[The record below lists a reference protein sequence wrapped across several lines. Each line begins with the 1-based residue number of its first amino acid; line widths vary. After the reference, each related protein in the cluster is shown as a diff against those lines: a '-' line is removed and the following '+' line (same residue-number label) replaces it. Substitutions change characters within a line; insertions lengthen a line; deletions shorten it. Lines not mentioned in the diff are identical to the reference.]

1 MIKMKQSIRHTAV
14 LLMGCAAS
22 VAYSQIPTGGMSSPK
37 PFATAVPYA
46 LTDSDVLMTD
56 SDIGKAKLH
65 SCQPL
70 AGETVIIL
78 QRLNNVDGMQGL
90 NLAKVLVAEGTCKGQ
105 SGWVGTARLAKVQ

>member
-1 MIKMKQSIRHTAV
+1 MKKAILNSFT
-14 LLMGCAAS
+14 LLMGCVAS
-22 VAYSQIPTGGMSSPK
+22 VAYSQVPTGGMSSP
-37 PFATAVPYA
+37 PQFAAAVPYA

-70 AGETVIIL
+70 AGETVIII

-90 NLAKVLVAEGTCKGQ
+90 NMAKVLVAEGACKGQ